1 MRESVETRSRGSGA
15 ALVLV
20 LIVLSALAMIGAP
33 FVISMALQD
42 RESLYFAA
50 ASDARRGAESARNH
64 AIAHLE
70 RTVYAVEFEEEIA
83 DLERELPPSLPRVSG
98 TLSPAGDPGA
108 RRVARTPR
116 SRRGSVVRRDLGEET
131 RSARDARS
139 SARAGRD
146 GSLEEGRPDFV
157 SRSFRGPSPREV
169 DGPEEFS
176 TPLLDRVPVSRPSG
190 EAAAEV
196 EEIRFRDPRGLM
208 AQATVADEQGKIH
221 LDTAPPRL
229 LAALFGVG
237 RLARP
242 LAASDRSLL
251 LEDASAFPG
260 DSDPSTIDGAV
271 VIDGTDTVVTYR
283 RKAGSELLDIFQGA
297 FFSPV
302 PGSKPVPEGTFVY
315 SLKGWK
321 LGYHRLWAR
330 REGGFQPRELTRFA
344 SVEAIRE
351 IANWQVASLFLGR
364 FRGEGLTQDLLRES
378 GVSPAKLA
386 EMGLD
391 PYIFSDGDIGGR
403 RLDSAYEEARR
414 QLRRL
419 RFPDSLVRRLKE
431 ARGARVVV
439 DLAARLEGADSR
451 EVERVRSEVERSLAA
466 DRRNPP
472 KFERE
477 HLTRALAHLAEC
489 YRTPGLET
497 ILPEDLETVRDAVTV
512 SSRVPVEWS
521 EAQSLLSDLSEADLR
536 PSARV
541 PRPWDFNPGTVVRIR
556 SLSDPS
562 RIEFNEAAAIGDAPL
577 AGGLA
582 FAFPVS
588 SGLRAYDGLVEAL
601 ERHPVNVNRASRRV
615 LRAVLT
621 GVRGYG
627 KDQVVTPEEAE
638 RLAEVLLARVPIRG
652 HEELRGILIDA
663 ARSGLIDEEDSIPL
677 LLNAIC
683 PRHPLLRASTTGF
696 TYASADVYTIES
708 AALVRSLSGS
718 QIARATF
725 REIVEV
731 SAPRPLRLGLW
742 TQADCADGATLFL
755 GLEPSERG
763 RGLTRVPFPG
773 ILSHLVQT
781 RPLLLDRVPF
791 SFPGGDRSTLRLLPA
806 ESPREDRYAF
816 GETYR
821 FPDTYDG
828 LELAHGEAW
837 SLPMGTGEGDP
848 SALPGAPGAAAARGR
863 AGSLTTIPG
872 GLEFWLRMRT
882 YPDARDPDGN
892 VILFDASSGEPERN
906 RISLVYSPAG
916 QLRLRVWDASL
927 PDPTIE
933 RTRDSGQYLEVAGR
947 RPLELETW
955 YHIRILWDGVFGGGA
970 QLFAD
975 GLPIGTDN
983 LSTELLSAIP
993 ASGDVAAIVVRDASR
1008 FPREGVVRIDSEL
1021 FEYVRSGNSLR
1032 VRVAPPSHWVPLPEP
1047 QARRPRQ
1054 GAPVALVESESSRSM
1069 RSPWNGR
1076 GGTAGPHAPGAR
1088 VTLHGYSLPIRRK
1101 TVDPATGYESQ
1112 IPEGDSRTIVWGRGG
1127 RRLREPLLAFNFPPS
1142 VVDLVHYIDFDVLR
1156 TPELPGPGKVP
1167 AAESGEI
1174 PADGGNYAVPL
1185 FRISRGEEA
1194 GGPGIP
1200 GGPGKPG
1207 PAGAFEYTAQLPDY
1221 PRDAADY
1228 FQSEGVVQVG
1238 GATYFYRREAL
1249 PPVYLQA
1256 QAKDRRVDPAH
1267 PQRTGLLLLEPY
1279 LGPGQRAAAQAAA
1292 QAGAL
1297 PAAGAEE
1304 RAVRLRPGAGL
1315 RQLSALAD
1323 GAVEGYYPPSGV
1335 LEVRGS
1341 PTPWERAL
1349 GRPDCSGQSLFL
1361 HHPDDAVEWIRYVDV
1376 QKGFFIGRTG
1386 LGSNFRGYPES
1397 NLREKKQL
1405 DLPAGGALRLVME
1418 LAEGGAGF
1426 GDYVSIASSDPSIYE
1441 PEPRRVYKV
1450 LENVDGRFFASL
1462 LPVSSTGVDL
1472 SAPDVYQ
1479 HTYTRSMDPRLVKFP
1494 SWRLPQCASAQ
1505 GVFFGDPDRPS
1516 SSARSYPGGVRRDEH
1531 EDPTGVTI
1539 DEVRRLYNPRLARA
1553 DVRHLLV
1560 PLEGG
1565 TADLQRSGGL
1575 AWIRGRIP
1583 AERAVTPANPL
1594 EALVVTVGG
1603 EGGRPVLFAEG
1614 EERGVLRVGDEL
1626 FFFEGDGG
1634 DLQGRARLQVA
1645 EGQDVRIPISIEG
1658 RERDPL
1664 SRNAVFD
1671 QIPAVGFSGR
1681 FEPEGFAR
1689 LSSDD
1694 PALRDFYEVF
1704 YYRRLSGGFAEC
1716 LRGQFGTPIVL
1727 TSRSGSFENAA
1738 RRVRLTGRALLGSKP
1753 ASHGLGDPCSF
1764 VPYVKIRPVA
1774 GALTDAQI
1782 SVEDAGVF
1790 SPRGGY
1796 LLVSSGFSGQPWE
1809 VIAHLGP
1816 AGGASL
1822 ARPRD
1827 ERGRGILRACFGTV
1841 HTVLSADAF
1850 AYEMPYRYPDR
1861 YEPEVESEHLAFLQK
1876 SFRVP
1881 GAQWLGIEW
1890 LERPPRTA
1898 RERRSD
1904 VVVAARFDGAPDWDA
1919 KPTNRPGGLFVFESD
1934 RRTRERGLTAGE
1946 LGVVADQL
1954 EIRVYF
1960 RYPSGSFTV
1969 LPDNIVTD
1977 DWKETPVIEY
1987 LNVVYEKPG
1996 GVVRH
2001 EELAF

>member
-1 MRESVETRSRGSGA
+1 MRESVETRSPGGGA

-20 LIVLSALAMIGAP
+20 LIVLSALAMVGAP

-50 ASDARRGAESARNH
+50 ASEARRGAESARNH

-83 DLERELPPSLPRVSG
+83 ELTKELPPSLPRVSG
-98 TLSPAGDPGA
+98 TLSPAGEPEA
-108 RRVARTPR
+108 RRAARTPR

-139 SARAGRD
+139 RARAGRE
-146 GSLEEGRPDFV
+146 GAGEEARPEFV
-157 SRSFRGPSPREV
+157 SRSLRGPSPREV

-176 TPLLDRVPVSRPSG
+176 VPPLDRVPVSRPSG
-190 EAAAEV
+190 EAPAEAG
-196 EEIRFRDPRGLM
+196 EIRFRDPRGLM
-208 AQATVADEQGKIH
+208 VEATVADEQGKIH

-271 VIDGTDTVVTYR
+271 VVDGTDTVVTYR

-302 PGSKPVPEGTFVY
+302 PDSKTVPAGTFVY

-344 SVEAIRE
+344 SVEAMRE
-351 IANWQVASLFLGR
+351 IANWQVASLFLAR
-364 FRGEGLTQDLLRES
+364 FRGEGLTQELLRES

-391 PYIFSDGDIGGR
+391 PYVFADGDPGAR
-403 RLDSAYEEARR
+403 RLDSAYEDARR

-419 RFPDSLVRRLKE
+419 RFPESLVRRLKE

-451 EVERVRSEVERSLAA
+451 EVERVRSEIERSLAA
-466 DRRNPP
+466 DRRNAP
-472 KFERE
+472 KFDRER
-477 HLTRALAHLAEC
+477 LTRALAHLAEC

-497 ILPEDLETVRDAVTV
+497 ILAEDLEAVRDAVTV

-521 EAQSLLSDLSEADLR
+521 EAQSLLSDMSEADLR

-562 RIEFNEAAAIGDAPL
+562 RIEFNEACAIGDAPL

-582 FAFPVS
+582 LAFPIS
-588 SGLRAYDGLVEAL
+588 FGLRAYDGLVDAL
-601 ERHPVNVNRASRRV
+601 ERHPINVNRASRRV

-621 GVRGYG
+621 GVRGYA
-627 KDQVVTPEEAE
+627 KDQVVTPEEAK

-652 HEELRGILIDA
+652 HEELRGILIEA
-663 ARSGLIDEEDSIPL
+663 AQSGAIDEEDCIPL
-677 LLNAIC
+677 LLNAIS
-683 PRHPLLRASTTGF
+683 PTHPLLRASTTGF

-708 AALVRSLSGS
+708 TALVRALSGS
-718 QIARATF
+718 QIARASF

-731 SAPRPLRLGLW
+731 SAPGPLRLGLW
-742 TQADCADGATLFL
+742 TQADCADGVTLFL
-755 GLEPSERG
+755 GGDPSERN
-763 RGLTRVPFPG
+763 RGLMRVPFPG
-773 ILSHLVQT
+773 ILSHHVQT
-781 RPLLLDRVPF
+781 RPLLLERVPF
-791 SFPGGDRSTLRLLPA
+791 SFPGGDRSTFRLLPA

-816 GETYR
+816 GETFR

-837 SLPMGTGEGDP
+837 TLPMGLGEGGP
-848 SALPGAPGAAAARGR
+848 AALPGAPGAAAARSGR
-863 AGSLTTIPG
+863 GSLSTVPG
-872 GLEFWLRMRT
+872 GVEFWFRLRT
-882 YPDARDPDGN
+882 YPEARDADGN
-892 VILFDASSGEPERN
+892 LILFDASSGEPERN

-916 QLRLRVWDASL
+916 LVRLRVWDASL

-933 RTRDSGQYLEVAGR
+933 RTRDSGQYLEIAGR

-993 ASGDVAAIVVRDASR
+993 ATGDVAAIAVRDATR

-1032 VRVAPPSHWVPLPEP
+1032 VRVAPPSHWVPVPERRAGP
-1047 QARRPRQ
+1047 ARE
-1054 GAPVALVESESSRSM
+1054 GAPVAAVEPARPLVM

-1076 GGTAGPHAPGAR
+1076 GGAAGPHAPGAR
-1088 VTLHGYSLPIRRK
+1088 VILHGYSLPVRRK
-1101 TVDPATGYESQ
+1101 IVDPATGYESQ

-1142 VVDLVHYIDFDVLR
+1142 VLDLVHYIDFDVLR
-1156 TPELPGPGKVP
+1156 TPEPPGPGKVP
-1167 AAESGEI
+1167 AAEPPEI
-1174 PADGGNYAVPL
+1174 PAGGGNYAVPL
-1185 FRISRGEEA
+1185 FRVYRGAET
-1194 GGPGIP
+1194 GVP

-1207 PAGAFEYTAQLPDY
+1207 PLGAFEYTAQLPDY

-1228 FQSEGVVQVG
+1228 FQSEGVVRVG
-1238 GATYFYRREAL
+1238 ERVCFYRREAL

-1267 PQRTGLLLLEPY
+1267 PQKTGLLLLEPY
-1279 LGPGQRAAAQAAA
+1279 LGPGQRAAVQAAGE
-1292 QAGAL
+1292 AGAV
-1297 PAAGAEE
+1297 PAAGAEAE
-1304 RAVRLRPGAGL
+1304 AMRLRPGASL

-1323 GAVEGYYPPSGV
+1323 GAIEGYYPPSGV

-1361 HHPDDAVEWIRYVDV
+1361 HHPDDAVEWLRYVDV
-1376 QKGFFIGRTG
+1376 QRNLFIGRTG
-1386 LGSNFRGYPES
+1386 RGSNFRGYPES
-1397 NLREKKQL
+1397 GIREKKQL
-1405 DLPAGGALRLVME
+1405 DLPAGSALRLVME

-1426 GDYVSIASSDPSIYE
+1426 GDYVSIVSSDPSIYE

-1450 LENVDGRFFASL
+1450 LENVDGRFFVSL
-1462 LPVSSTGVDL
+1462 VPVSSTGVDL
-1472 SAPDVYQ
+1472 SVPDVYE
-1479 HTYTRSMDPRLVKFP
+1479 HTYTRSVDPRLVKFP

-1516 SSARSYPGGVRRDEH
+1516 SSARSYPGGVRRDEY

-1565 TADLQRSGGL
+1565 GADLQRSGDL
-1575 AWIRGRIP
+1575 AWISGRIP

-1594 EALVVTVGG
+1594 QALVVTVGG

-1634 DLQGRARLQVA
+1634 DLHGRARLQVA
-1645 EGQDVRIPISIEG
+1645 EGEDIRIPISIEG
-1658 RERDPL
+1658 RERDPV
-1664 SRNAVFD
+1664 SRNAVFEE
-1671 QIPAVGFSGR
+1671 IPAVGFSGR

-1727 TSRSGSFENAA
+1727 TSRSGTFENAS

-1764 VPYVKIRPVA
+1764 VPYAKVRPLA

-1782 SVEDAGVF
+1782 SVEDAGTF
-1790 SPRGGY
+1790 SHRGGY
-1796 LLVSSGFSGQPWE
+1796 LLVSSGFSGRPWE

-1841 HTVLSADAF
+1841 PTVLGADAF

-1881 GAQWLGIEW
+1881 GARWLGIEW
-1890 LERPPRTA
+1890 LERPSRTV
-1898 RERRSD
+1898 RERRAD
-1904 VVVAARFDGAPDWDA
+1904 VVVAARFDGKPNWDA

-1934 RRTRERGLTAGE
+1934 RRARERGFTSGE

-2001 EELAF
+2001 EELTF